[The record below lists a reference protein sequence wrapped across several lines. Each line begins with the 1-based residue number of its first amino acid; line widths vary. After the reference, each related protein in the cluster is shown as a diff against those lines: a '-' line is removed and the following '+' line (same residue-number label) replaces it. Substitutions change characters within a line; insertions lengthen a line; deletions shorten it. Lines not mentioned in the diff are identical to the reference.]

1 MGYFPQDF
9 GQVNEGLILK
19 LHEMIRVLH
28 IVACPFIFILF
39 DDPDWQG
46 GVLKLMKNGLP
57 MGFNLLSDLLQ
68 QLEGIK
74 TLLF

>member
-1 MGYFPQDF
+1 
-9 GQVNEGLILK
+9 
-19 LHEMIRVLH
+19 MIRVLH